1 MISAGCYDKWIEI
14 DVDDIRSNL
23 EQVRSCLQEDVR
35 LIAVIKANAYGQGA
49 PEVARTLYQ
58 QGVEFFAV
66 SYLSEALALRKC
78 GLKASILLLTPLT
91 NPEQMQEAIENFITP
106 SITSLAEAEMINII
120 SRSLNRFA
128 TVHLK
133 IDTGLGRFGLDIN
146 QAVQCCQ
153 VLKRNSNIYIEGI
166 YTHMAEGAARNSRYT
181 KKQFRRFME
190 VVTYLQERG
199 YRIPIKH
206 CANSAVLLNYPPM
219 QLNAVRVGTL
229 LSGEHPV
236 GRTNRRLELRNPY
249 RFKCRIISL
258 KTVEKGG
265 YLGYQRSYRLKKTA
279 QIAVLPVGYRD
290 GVALAVN
297 NKASGFIDL
306 LKILIKTV
314 LYYFNF
320 PRVQIKVIYQDRH
333 YPIRG
338 KVFMQMCLVEFPA
351 DLDVQVGDEVEVPIR
366 KTLASSNV
374 LRLYVREGQAGK
386 IDNELYVSYVAEE
399 EYHG

>member
-1 MISAGCYDKWIEI
+1 
-14 DVDDIRSNL
+14 
-23 EQVRSCLQEDVR
+23 
-35 LIAVIKANAYGQGA
+35 
-49 PEVARTLYQ
+49 
-58 QGVEFFAV
+58 
-66 SYLSEALALRKC
+66 
-78 GLKASILLLTPLT
+78 
-91 NPEQMQEAIENFITP
+91 
-106 SITSLAEAEMINII
+106 
-120 SRSLNRFA
+120 
-128 TVHLK
+128 
-133 IDTGLGRFGLDIN
+133 
-146 QAVQCCQ
+146 
-153 VLKRNSNIYIEGI
+153 
-166 YTHMAEGAARNSRYT
+166 
-181 KKQFRRFME
+181 
-190 VVTYLQERG
+190 
-199 YRIPIKH
+199 
-206 CANSAVLLNYPPM
+206 M

-386 IDNELYVSYVAEE
+386 KDNASYVSYISEE